1 MNAYS
6 YGVAAVAL
14 TWVPHD
20 PWTST
25 LFLMWA
31 PVGLSVG
38 IGLGGILA
46 DRLGRRRML
55 RFGPLGYVVGSVS
68 LLLGSGM
75 VPALLGSGFL
85 ILTAGLESNTIL
97 TYSQELVPAPSK
109 RQTMYAELNFVNMGG
124 LALAALAFVSHHWDG
139 GLLRPGMTILPL
151 GLALMSLWLR
161 RTLPESVLWEKSTAR
176 PGPVTMPADY
186 RLRLVVAGVFSFANT
201 AGFSLLT
208 YAFGTEF
215 LPRHFHHL
223 LLVSTATAF
232 LVGLVARWLGRLS
245 AATILLGGYG
255 FAFLSALGLAWVQ
268 SPRHPAFWPIL
279 FALSAFTSMS
289 YLAEDTFKTDA
300 WPSRV
305 RARLISVVRVAGL
318 LGYAAVL
325 LAARHTPLQLF
336 LMVIAGVWSMGLVA
350 AVVWWVA
357 HQREG
362 SKHQHRIATRRIRE
376 RVRRT
381 KLR

>member
-14 TWVPHD
+14 TWVPHGR
-20 PWTST
+20 WTST

-46 DRLGRRRML
+46 DRLGRRLML
-55 RFGPLGYVVGSVS
+55 RWGPVGYVIGSAS
-68 LLLGSGM
+68 LLLSSGM
-75 VPALLGSGFL
+75 APALLGSGFL
-85 ILTAGLESNTIL
+85 MLTAGLESNTIL
-97 TYSQELVPAPSK
+97 TYSQELIPGPSK
-109 RQTMYAELNFVNMGG
+109 RQTMYAELNFVNMGA
-124 LALAALAFVSHHWDG
+124 LALAALAFVSHQWG
-139 GLLRPGMTILPL
+139 TGLLRPGMTVLPL
-151 GLALMSLWLR
+151 GLALLSLWLR
-161 RTLPESVLWEKSTAR
+161 RSLPESVLWEKSTDGAADLS
-176 PGPVTMPADY
+176 MPPDY
-186 RLRLVVAGVFSFANT
+186 RLRLLVAGIFSFANT

-232 LVGLVARWLGRLS
+232 LVGLVARWLGQLP
-245 AATILLGGYG
+245 AATILLVGYG
-255 FAFLSALGLAWVQ
+255 LAFMAALALAFVQ
-268 SPRHPAFWPIL
+268 SPGHPAFWPIL

-325 LAARHTPLQLF
+325 LAARHTPLQPF
-336 LMVIAGVWSMGLVA
+336 LMLIATVWGVGLLA
-350 AVVWWVA
+350 AVVWWLA
-357 HQREG
+357 DQRQGLKHQR
-362 SKHQHRIATRRIRE
+362 RIATRRIRE
-376 RVRRT
+376 HFRRS
-381 KLR
+381 KIR